1 MTTILTILGVIVLS
15 LMIISFFVNC
25 YFGYKI
31 TKTIIDMDSKS

>member
-1 MTTILTILGVIVLS
+1 MTTILTILGVIVLT

-31 TKTIIDMDSKS
+31 TKTIVDMDSKV